1 MKKIITIGLML
12 FCSIISKAQ
21 DGLDFG
27 IKGGLNWSYLK
38 GKDIGNLSNGGEARE
53 LSGQM
58 IGFTV
63 NNKLSSG
70 FWLKHEVFYSRRLM
84 TIQLDDAIHPIFR
97 SELKRGYIDLF
108 PATPTYHYQRFQLY
122 SGPYI
127 EMLLNASVQ
136 RKDENGNLY
145 TDKSFFGASDV
156 KGNYSQKFDAGLVI
170 GAEYEFPFGI
180 NIGARFMRGFVPLI
194 EDSALKDQWRI
205 YNQSLAFTIGYSF
218 N

>member
-21 DGLDFG
+21 EGLDFG
-27 IKGGLNWSYLK
+27 IKGGLNWSSLK
-38 GKDIGNLSNGGEARE
+38 GKDVGNLSNGGEANG

-58 IGFTV
+58 IGFTL
-63 NNKLSSG
+63 NNKLSAG

-84 TIQLDDAIHPIFR
+84 AIQLDDAVHPIFK
-97 SELKRGYIDLF
+97 SELKRAYIDLF
-108 PATPTYHYQRFQLY
+108 PATPTYHYQRFQCY
-122 SGPYI
+122 AGPYI

-145 TDKSFFGASDV
+145 TDKSFFGASDI

-170 GAEYEFPFGI
+170 GVEYELPAGI

-205 YNQSLAFTIGYSF
+205 YNQSLGFTIGYSF
-218 N
+218 H